1 MFNKFLLIL
10 LFFNLAPPLFAGE
23 ETIPI
28 TILYTSG
35 NKGSFLPYK
44 IYESRIFEDLDIKIG
59 DRYGGYAAIA
69 HYIKKTREEV
79 EEEKGIFLL
88 IDGGNSLVG
97 SSEANFFQG
106 RVSVDFMNR
115 MGYNSI
121 TVSNLD
127 WSLGVDNVKELSD
140 NATFAF
146 LNANILIKGTNQHP
160 PYLKPY
166 IIVEAGGLKIGI
178 IGYVQHDLSIWLDP
192 TRVRG
197 LEGRPAIPI
206 IRKYIKEMKE
216 KGAVLIIAMDHT
228 ASDNYRKTAL
238 LTGGIDVLIDGSAGW
253 DSYYVGEAKLPRPEK
268 IENTYIFPEVDSDFA
283 VGRIDLTYDRKNQRI
298 ASTNF
303 ERYFMNLKEVEE
315 DPEIKKFVSKFSDIY
330 FEVIGKKLQEII
342 GYAADDLT
350 TDWDD
355 DWAAPLGTLICNAMR
370 QAAGT
375 DMGIQNLG
383 AIRRHIKKGPIKV
396 RDVQDAIPF
405 KNKLVTFKVKGRDI
419 YRFRFLSFYHDSQPR
434 VPWIYTSG
442 MKITRTPEMMIKK
455 ITIGGKEIQ
464 ADRDYTFATNSYL
477 YNGGY
482 LKRDGV
488 CRDFKV
494 REEKVAD
501 IVVDY
506 IKEHS
511 PISSSG
517 REVGTHVEY

>member
-1 MFNKFLLIL
+1 MITKLLLIL
-10 LFFNLAPPLFAGE
+10 LAFNWSSLLLSAE

-28 TILYTSG
+28 TILYTCG
-35 NKGSFLPYK
+35 NKGSFIPSK
-44 IYESRIFEDLDIKIG
+44 IYESRIFKDIDIKIG

-69 HYIKKTREEV
+69 HYIGKTRDKV
-79 EEEKGIFLL
+79 EEEKGVFLL

-97 SSEANFFQG
+97 SSEANFFKG

-140 NATFAF
+140 NAKFAF
-146 LNANILIKGTNQHP
+146 LNANILIKETNQHP

-192 TRVRG
+192 TRVNG
-197 LEGRPAIPI
+197 LVGQPAIPI
-206 IRKYIKEMKE
+206 VQKYIEEMRD
-216 KGAVLIIAMDHT
+216 KGADLIIAMDHT
-228 ASDNYRKTAL
+228 AGDNYRNTASR
-238 LTGGIDVLIDGSAGW
+238 TRGIDVLIDGAAGW
-253 DSYYVGEAKLPRPEK
+253 DSYYVGEVELPHPEK
-268 IENTYIFPEVDSDFA
+268 IENTYIFPEVDSNFA

-298 ASTNF
+298 ASTHF
-303 ERYFMNLKEVEE
+303 ERYFMNLKEVDE
-315 DPEIKKFVSKFSDIY
+315 DPEIEKFVTKFSDIY
-330 FEVIGKKLQEII
+330 FEVIGKKLQEVI

-355 DWAAPLGTLICNAMR
+355 DWDAPLGTLICNALR
-370 QAAGT
+370 QTAGT
-375 DMGIQNLG
+375 DVGIQNLG

-405 KNKLVTFKVKGRDI
+405 KNKLVTFKVTGRDI

-442 MKITRTPEMMIKK
+442 MKITRTPEMMIKN
-455 ITIGGKEIQ
+455 ITIGGKAIES
-464 ADRDYTFATNSYL
+464 DRDYTFATNSYL

-482 LKRDGV
+482 LQRDGV

-494 REEKVAD
+494 REEKVTD